1 MELLKPVEKQHC
13 NYQGEV
19 QSETYNE
26 KSLVSYFEDNSE
38 IRLAD
43 THSELI
49 FREKKKALIFTS

>member
-1 MELLKPVEKQHC
+1 MELLKSVEKQHC

-43 THSELI
+43 TH
-49 FREKKKALIFTS
+49 R